1 MTDKQNTHSP
11 GSRGLTLF
19 EIIMVLVIMGVIA
32 AFAGGPLV
40 HTLDLWLNKTRGHT
54 DRAELH
60 FALERMSREVR
71 VAKNVVCKNDS
82 NNDSMRVVIP
92 PPKKYESKD
101 NELLLDGDVIFR
113 TNRPEETL
121 FFSCNDNSNSNFVA
135 LRLSIQEQGED
146 VYSIETRIYQRN

>member
-1 MTDKQNTHSP
+1 
-11 GSRGLTLF
+11 
-19 EIIMVLVIMGVIA
+19 
-32 AFAGGPLV
+32 
-40 HTLDLWLNKTRGHT
+40 
-54 DRAELH
+54 
-60 FALERMSREVR
+60 